1 MKKII
6 TCTAILFMSALSFGQ
21 DCYTVKMKMKIEG
34 LPPEYAAMGDQ
45 ETVTY
50 IKGDKSKVEMTSM
63 MGSQIMLS
71 DGKNYTFL
79 NDAMGAKTG
88 YKTTTEE
95 MEMADKGKTESKPK
109 IEYTSE
115 KKKIAGYECTKA
127 IVTSTEKE
135 TKDSKIIVW
144 VTDKIKYDAG
154 KNKGGKDMMDLGDI
168 KGYPLEMEIKQSQQG
183 MDMKILMTAT
193 DVSTAPLADAT
204 FNVSTEGYTMT
215 SYQETMAK
223 MKAMRGK

>member
-1 MKKII
+1 
-6 TCTAILFMSALSFGQ
+6 
-21 DCYTVKMKMKIEG
+21 
-34 LPPEYAAMGDQ
+34 
-45 ETVTY
+45 
-50 IKGDKSKVEMTSM
+50 
-63 MGSQIMLS
+63 
-71 DGKNYTFL
+71 
-79 NDAMGAKTG
+79 
-88 YKTTTEE
+88 

-168 KGYPLEMEIKQSQQG
+168 KGYPLEIEIKQSQQG